1 MVACLLKLR
10 PQATEDQLCLRK
22 FLSLHGLRLL
32 WSWMVD
38 SPEPDSV
45 NVLQFREQVSMS
57 IVSQVT
63 LLCRERVGQNPF
75 NVSCQEFL
83 GVLIRLVTSMY
94 MGRSLSSKSCL
105 LHTPAGIM
113 VTAIYFLTHP
123 LCQMEV

>member
-45 NVLQFREQVSMS
+45 NVLQFREQVSTS
-57 IVSQVT
+57 VVFA
-63 LLCRERVGQNPF
+63 GQTQ
-75 NVSCQEFL
+75 CQEQGRELVKFPSISHAKNFL
-83 GVLIRLVTSMY
+83 V
-94 MGRSLSSKSCL
+94 C
-105 LHTPAGIM
+105 
-113 VTAIYFLTHP
+113 
-123 LCQMEV
+123 

>member
-45 NVLQFREQVSMS
+45 NVLQFREQVSTSVVFAGQAGRELVKFPSMS
-57 IVSQVT
+57 HAKN
-63 LLCRERVGQNPF
+63 LLVC
-75 NVSCQEFL
+75 
-83 GVLIRLVTSMY
+83 
-94 MGRSLSSKSCL
+94 
-105 LHTPAGIM
+105 
-113 VTAIYFLTHP
+113 
-123 LCQMEV
+123 